1 MGRVSSRM
9 EMESNRELYDL
20 MVTFRAMLWT
30 DLCCLCCQLSG
41 VGLSSVIKAFS
52 RVYSLLFTL
61 LASTLLSWMQFNYS
75 ATLWWVFF
83 SFGGSSSPHEKSL
96 GTLFLDT
103 NIHKLLEHKIKGGV
117 PLSSFQCSHCVC
129 MLKPARELE
138 PEKGEEG
145 ETFVQRYLSLREAH
159 KRWCEKRH
167 QVEYKPPLLLR
178 NANKNPLLY

>member
-1 MGRVSSRM
+1 MSVLSAVEWGSLQSS
-9 EMESNRELYDL
+9 
-20 MVTFRAMLWT
+20 
-30 DLCCLCCQLSG
+30 
-41 VGLSSVIKAFS
+41 KHFS

-61 LASTLLSWMQFNYS
+61 LASTLLSWIQFNYS
-75 ATLWWVFF
+75 TAPVMSILF
-83 SFGGSSSPHEKSL
+83 GSSSPHSL

-138 PEKGEEG
+138 PEKGERGE

>member
-1 MGRVSSRM
+1 MQWVSSRM
-9 EMESNRELYDL
+9 DMKSNRELYDL
-20 MVTFRAMLWT
+20 MVTLSAMLRA

-41 VGLSSVIKAFS
+41 VELSSVIKAFS

-61 LASTLLSWMQFNYS
+61 LASTLLSWIQFNYS
-75 ATLWWVFF
+75 TAPVMSILF
-83 SFGGSSSPHEKSL
+83 GSSSPHSL

-138 PEKGEEG
+138 PEKGEKGEG
-145 ETFVQRYLSLREAH
+145 NLCTKVLVTERS
-159 KRWCEKRH
+159 
-167 QVEYKPPLLLR
+167 P
-178 NANKNPLLY
+178 